1 MVSLQTTMSQ
11 PTSDAVTR
19 QLRASI
25 EASLRNSCFVQ
36 IRGLVCE
43 CHRQVMVLRG
53 QVDSYYYKQV
63 AQEIVKSIDPQV
75 TIANLVT
82 VR

>member
-11 PTSDAVTR
+11 PISDAVTS
-19 QLRASI
+19 QLRANI
-25 EASLRNSCFVQ
+25 EASLRSSCFVQ
-36 IRGLVCE
+36 IRSLVCE
-43 CHRQVMVLRG
+43 CHGKVMVLRG

-63 AQEIVKSIDPQV
+63 AQELAKRIDPHV